1 MSTTQSEALRLA
13 DDLDSTSPQCET
25 WHVSSELR
33 RLHTENAEL
42 QAGYDA
48 ARLEIDH
55 LRDATKMMGRWYM
68 VTHDGVATLCE
79 DRRDAEKEAKDADMA
94 WPHSGPHR
102 AVQLVEASTAGFT
115 AADMATAESRG
126 FRDGVASVAASAGE
140 PVATVF
146 TMEAL
151 TPGGGVKYHATI
163 HKALP
168 AGTKLYTH
176 PSPPDGMVGGW
187 MPIETA
193 PKDGTAI
200 DLWRVGGGREPCAV
214 WGLPPHCCGEMG
226 RLCDSDW
233 HDYQQGWVTDWFDE
247 PEPDSEF
254 THWMHLPPQPT
265 TSAGSGKGE

>member
-1 MSTTQSEALRLA
+1 MTDRTQPDSDRIITSGDLLLHDAETALMYEELRAAIDDGHESMTHADALAEISAMRAENAVRLEIEALR
-13 DDLDSTSPQCET
+13 SRQCL
-25 WHVSSELR
+25 HGISE
-33 RLHTENAEL
+33 
-42 QAGYDA
+42 
-48 ARLEIDH
+48 
-55 LRDATKMMGRWYM
+55 
-68 VTHDGVATLCE
+68 
-79 DRRDAEKEAKDADMA
+79 
-94 WPHSGPHR
+94 
-102 AVQLVEASTAGFT
+102 
-115 AADMATAESRG
+115 
-126 FRDGVASVAASAGE
+126 
-140 PVATVF
+140 
-146 TMEAL
+146 
-151 TPGGGVKYHATI
+151 
-163 HKALP
+163 
-168 AGTKLYTH
+168 
-176 PSPPDGMVGGW
+176 PSGW

>member
-1 MSTTQSEALRLA
+1 MSADKNLYRVWPDGWVQDASEEPPTWRSDDFVILAAEDEDAALA
-13 DDLDSTSPQCET
+13 EF
-25 WHVSSELR
+25 ER
-33 RLHTENAEL
+33 RDAENAAL
-42 QAGYDA
+42 QQGYDA
-48 ARLEIDH
+48 ARLEI
-55 LRDATKMMGRWYM
+55 
-68 VTHDGVATLCE
+68 
-79 DRRDAEKEAKDADMA
+79 
-94 WPHSGPHR
+94 
-102 AVQLVEASTAGFT
+102 
-115 AADMATAESRG
+115 
-126 FRDGVASVAASAGE
+126 
-140 PVATVF
+140 
-146 TMEAL
+146 EAL
-151 TPGGGVKYHATI
+151 RSRQCLHGI
-163 HKALP
+163 SD
-168 AGTKLYTH
+168 
-176 PSPPDGMVGGW
+176 PSGW